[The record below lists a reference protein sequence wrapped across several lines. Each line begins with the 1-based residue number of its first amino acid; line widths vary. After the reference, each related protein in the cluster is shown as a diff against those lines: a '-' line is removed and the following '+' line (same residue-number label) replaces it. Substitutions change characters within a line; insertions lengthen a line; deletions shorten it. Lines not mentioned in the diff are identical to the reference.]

1 MTQATHPSNAQLN
14 LVGRCFRAQ
23 ANTANGTIDTETEMR
38 FTEDGEVIHATY
50 SGGSIVSGFVLAR
63 WSGEMR
69 MDMCYHCLTAS
80 DALQAGKAKAR
91 FDRTSD
97 GRLAMRLDW
106 QWLTG
111 DRTKGESY
119 WVAAPDQPKLRQ

>member
-1 MTQATHPSNAQLN
+1 MN
-14 LVGRCFRAQ
+14 LAGKRFFAQ
-23 ANTANGTIDTETEMR
+23 ANTANGTIDTDTQMH
-38 FTEDGEVIHATY
+38 FTEDADVIIATY
-50 SGGSIVSGFVLAR
+50 SGGSIVTGHVLAR

-69 MDMCYHCLTAS
+69 IDMCYHCLTAS
-80 DALQAGKAKAR
+80 DAIQAGKAKAY

-119 WVAAPDQPKLRQ
+119 WVAAPGD

>member
-1 MTQATHPSNAQLN
+1 MTDSKTKELH
-14 LVGRCFRAQ
+14 LVGKRFLAQ
-23 ANTANGTIDTETEMR
+23 ANTANGTINTETEMH
-38 FTEDGEVIHATY
+38 FTEDADIIRASY
-50 SGGSIVSGFVLAR
+50 AGGSIVRGDVMAR
-63 WSGEMR
+63 WTGAMQI
-69 MDMCYHCLTAS
+69 DMCYHCLTAS
-80 DALQAGKAKAR
+80 DALQAGKAKAH

-119 WVAAPDQPKLRQ
+119 WIAVEE